1 MDASRKAIF
10 TLFEYRDGSRNVSL
24 CSCCCADLLMR
35 GERNLRLICASAK
48 SRAGVIDGAVANF
61 IPNSLSLSVGFVF

>member
-1 MDASRKAIF
+1 
-10 TLFEYRDGSRNVSL
+10 
-24 CSCCCADLLMR
+24 MR